1 MKPLL
6 LFLFAS
12 VLSLGLSSQ
21 ITLNS
26 LCNLPRSGDRLV
38 KQQVDYKAPGGKGV
52 GVVWD
57 FSDQTPLNDH
67 YELNYRS
74 LDVHSD
80 TLVGTEH
87 RTMYYYYLRGDSLYS
102 LGYENP
108 TTLITYRKPETLLVF
123 PFTYGRTFTDYFE
136 GTGSYCDQLDIHVQG
151 KSQVTAD
158 ASGMLVLPGGDTLRH
173 VLRVHHRKCMVES
186 MEPFTPGSSLRADTL
201 PLILNR
207 DSIDWYLAND
217 SSSLQVDTWR
227 WYADGYRYPI
237 FESVSGSICCLGKA
251 SPYFA
256 TSFYYPPH
264 EQYYALDE
272 DSDNRERRDGF
283 VEKEYSVSNGNGE
296 DGDGRGYSDE
306 RISYGISIDTRGELK
321 IDYLLNESADV
332 LIGLYDLQG
341 RQLSD
346 VRRQESPAGRYT
358 ETLSLVDFP
367 DGEYLLRL
375 VVGGKTY
382 GEKVLKR

>member
-1 MKPLL
+1 MKSLL
-6 LFLFAS
+6 SLLFAS
-12 VLSLGLSSQ
+12 VLSLQLSAQ
-21 ITLNS
+21 ATLNS
-26 LCNLPRSGDRLV
+26 SCNLPRPGDRLV

-74 LDVHSD
+74 LDAHSD

-87 RTMYYYYLRGDSLYS
+87 RTMYYYHLRGDSLYS

-123 PFTYGRTFTDYFE
+123 PFTYGRTFTDCFE
-136 GTGSYCDQLDIHVQG
+136 GTGSYCSRLDIHVQG

-173 VLRVHHRKCMVES
+173 VLRVHHRKRMVES
-186 MEPFTPGSSLRADTL
+186 MDPFTPGSSLRADTL

-227 WYADGYRYPI
+227 WYAEGYRYPV
-237 FESVSGSICCLGKA
+237 FESVEGSVCRQGSE

-264 EQYYALDE
+264 EQYYALDD
-272 DSDNRERRDGF
+272 DSDNRERRDGL
-283 VEKEYSVSNGNGE
+283 VEKEYFVSNGNGG
-296 DGDGRGYSDE
+296 DGDGKDYCDE
-306 RISYGISIDTRGELK
+306 CISYGISIDAQGELK

-346 VRRQESPAGRYT
+346 VRRQEKPVGRYT
-358 ETLSLVDFP
+358 ETLSLAGFP

>member
-74 LDVHSD
+74 LDAHSD

-87 RTMYYYYLRGDSLYS
+87 RTMYYYHLRGDSLYS

-123 PFTYGRTFTDYFE
+123 PFIYGRTFTDYFE
-136 GTGSYCDQLDIHVQG
+136 GTCSYCSRLDIHVQG

-173 VLRVHHRKCMVES
+173 VLRVHHRKRMVES
-186 MEPFTPGSSLRADTL
+186 MEPFTPGSSLRADTVPFVL
-201 PLILNR
+201 DR

-306 RISYGISIDTRGELK
+306 RMASASI
-321 IDYLLNESADV
+321 
-332 LIGLYDLQG
+332 
-341 RQLSD
+341 
-346 VRRQESPAGRYT
+346 
-358 ETLSLVDFP
+358 
-367 DGEYLLRL
+367 LRAS
-375 VVGGKTY
+375 
-382 GEKVLKR
+382 

>member
-1 MKPLL
+1 MKSLL
-6 LFLFAS
+6 SLLFAS
-12 VLSLGLSSQ
+12 VLSFQLSAQ
-21 ITLNS
+21 ATLNS
-26 LCNLPRSGDRLV
+26 SCNLPRPGDRLV

-87 RTMYYYYLRGDSLYS
+87 RTMYYYHLRGDSLYS

-136 GTGSYCDQLDIHVQG
+136 GTGSYCSRLDIHVQG

-173 VLRVHHRKCMVES
+173 VLRVHHRKRMVES
-186 MEPFTPGSSLRADTL
+186 MEPFTPGSSLRADTVPFVL
-201 PLILNR
+201 DR

-227 WYADGYRYPI
+227 WYADGYRYPV
-237 FESVSGSICCLGKA
+237 FESVEGSVCRQGSE

-264 EQYYALDE
+264 EQYYALDD

-283 VEKEYSVSNGNGE
+283 VAKEYSVSNGHGE
-296 DGDGRGYSDE
+296 DGNGKDYSDE
-306 RISYGISIDTRGELK
+306 RISYGISIDAQGELK

-346 VRRQESPAGRYT
+346 VRRQEKTVGRYT
-358 ETLSLVDFP
+358 ETLSLADFP

>member
-1 MKPLL
+1 MKSLL
-6 LFLFAS
+6 SLLFAS
-12 VLSLGLSSQ
+12 VLSFQLSAQ
-21 ITLNS
+21 ATLNS
-26 LCNLPRSGDRLV
+26 SCNLPRSGDHLV

-74 LDVHSD
+74 LDAHSD

-123 PFTYGRTFTDYFE
+123 PFIYGRTFTDYFE
-136 GTGSYCDQLDIHVQG
+136 GTGSYCSRLDIHVQG

-173 VLRVHHRKCMVES
+173 VLRVHHRKRMVES
-186 MEPFTPGSSLRADTL
+186 MEPFTPGSSLRADTVPFVL
-201 PLILNR
+201 DR

-227 WYADGYRYPI
+227 WYAEGYRYPV
-237 FESVSGSICCLGKA
+237 FESVEGSVCRQGSE

-264 EQYYALDE
+264 EQYYALDD

-296 DGDGRGYSDE
+296 DGNGKDYSDE
-306 RISYGISIDTRGELK
+306 RISYGISIDAQGELK

-346 VRRQESPAGRYT
+346 VRRQEKPVGRYT
-358 ETLSLVDFP
+358 ETLSLAGFP

>member
-186 MEPFTPGSSLRADTL
+186 MEPFTPGSSLRADTVPFVL
-201 PLILNR
+201 DR

-237 FESVSGSICCLGKA
+237 FESVSGSVCCLGKA

-264 EQYYALDE
+264 EQCYALGE
-272 DSDNRERRDGF
+272 DSENRQKREDLS
-283 VEKEYSVSNGNGE
+283 EKEYSAFN
-296 DGDGRGYSDE
+296 DGSEGRDYSDDRVSYSI
-306 RISYGISIDTRGELK
+306 RIDSQGELR
-321 IDYLLNESADV
+321 IDYLLNEPAEV
-332 LIGLYDLQG
+332 LVGLYDLQG
-341 RQLSD
+341 RQLCP
-346 VRRQESPAGRYT
+346 VRQQQSPVGNYT
-358 ETLSLVDFP
+358 ETFSLSDFP

>member
-1 MKPLL
+1 MKSLL
-6 LFLFAS
+6 SLLFAS
-12 VLSLGLSSQ
+12 VLSLQLSAQ
-21 ITLNS
+21 ATLNS
-26 LCNLPRSGDRLV
+26 SCNLPRSGDHLV

-87 RTMYYYYLRGDSLYS
+87 RTMYYYHLRGDSLYS

-136 GTGSYCDQLDIHVQG
+136 GTGSYCSRLDIHVQG

-173 VLRVHHRKCMVES
+173 VLRVHHRKRMVES
-186 MEPFTPGSSLRADTL
+186 MEPFTPGSSLRADTVPFVL
-201 PLILNR
+201 DR

-227 WYADGYRYPI
+227 WYADGYRYPV
-237 FESVSGSICCLGKA
+237 FESVEGSVCRQGSE

-264 EQYYALDE
+264 EQYYALDD

-283 VEKEYSVSNGNGE
+283 VAKEYSVSNGHGE
-296 DGDGRGYSDE
+296 DGNGKDYSDE
-306 RISYGISIDTRGELK
+306 RISYGISIDAQGELK

-346 VRRQESPAGRYT
+346 VRRQEKTVGRYT
-358 ETLSLVDFP
+358 ETLSLAGFP

>member
-1 MKPLL
+1 MKSLL
-6 LFLFAS
+6 SLLFAS
-12 VLSLGLSSQ
+12 VLSFQLSAQ
-21 ITLNS
+21 ATLNS
-26 LCNLPRSGDRLV
+26 SCNLPRPGDRLV

-87 RTMYYYYLRGDSLYS
+87 RTMYYYHLRGDSLYS

-136 GTGSYCDQLDIHVQG
+136 GTGSYCSRLDIHVQG

-173 VLRVHHRKCMVES
+173 VLRVHHRKRMVES
-186 MEPFTPGSSLRADTL
+186 MEPFTPGSSLRADTVPFVL
-201 PLILNR
+201 DR

-227 WYADGYRYPI
+227 WYAEGYRYPV
-237 FESVSGSICCLGKA
+237 FESVEGSVCRQGSE

-264 EQYYALDE
+264 EQYYALDD

-296 DGDGRGYSDE
+296 DGNGKDYSDE
-306 RISYGISIDTRGELK
+306 RISYGISIDAQGELK

-346 VRRQESPAGRYT
+346 VRRQEKPVGRYT
-358 ETLSLVDFP
+358 ETLSLAGFP

>member
-1 MKPLL
+1 
-6 LFLFAS
+6 
-12 VLSLGLSSQ
+12 
-21 ITLNS
+21 
-26 LCNLPRSGDRLV
+26 
-38 KQQVDYKAPGGKGV
+38 
-52 GVVWD
+52 
-57 FSDQTPLNDH
+57 
-67 YELNYRS
+67 

-87 RTMYYYYLRGDSLYS
+87 RTMYYYHLRGDSLYS

-136 GTGSYCDQLDIHVQG
+136 GTGSYCSRLDIHVQG

-173 VLRVHHRKCMVES
+173 VLRVHHRKRMVES
-186 MEPFTPGSSLRADTL
+186 MEPFTPGSSLRADTV
-201 PLILNR
+201 PFVLNR

-217 SSSLQVDTWR
+217 SSSLQIDTWR
-227 WYADGYRYPI
+227 WYAEGYRYPV
-237 FESVSGSICCLGKA
+237 FESVEGSVCRQGSE

-296 DGDGRGYSDE
+296 DDDGRGYSDE
-306 RISYGISIDTRGELK
+306 RISYGISIDAQGELK

-346 VRRQESPAGRYT
+346 VRKQESPVGRYT
-358 ETLSLVDFP
+358 ETFSLADFP

>member
-1 MKPLL
+1 MKSLL
-6 LFLFAS
+6 SLLFAS
-12 VLSLGLSSQ
+12 VLSLQLSAQ
-21 ITLNS
+21 ATLNS
-26 LCNLPRSGDRLV
+26 SCNLPRPGDHLV
-38 KQQVDYKAPGGKGV
+38 KQQVDYKDPGGKGV

-87 RTMYYYYLRGDSLYS
+87 RTMYYYHLRGDSLYS

-136 GTGSYCDQLDIHVQG
+136 GTGSYCSRLDIHVQG

-173 VLRVHHRKCMVES
+173 VLRVHHRKRMVES
-186 MEPFTPGSSLRADTL
+186 MEPFTPGSSLRADTVPFVL
-201 PLILNR
+201 DR

-227 WYADGYRYPI
+227 WYADGYRYPV
-237 FESVSGSICCLGKA
+237 FESVEGSVCRQGSE

-264 EQYYALDE
+264 EQYYALDD

-283 VEKEYSVSNGNGE
+283 VAKEYSVSNGHGE
-296 DGDGRGYSDE
+296 DGNGKDYSDE
-306 RISYGISIDTRGELK
+306 RISYGISIDAQGELK